1 MPTTRE
7 RRLTASKG
15 RFLIIPFPNL
25 KKKKK
30 KHRAWFSALRP
41 VSAVWFPMR
50 RGLELGPQDHLS
62 RPLFPPVSCSTGAF

>member
-30 KHRAWFSALRP
+30 AQSLVFCTKACICCLVPNEKRP
-41 VSAVWFPMR
+41 
-50 RGLELGPQDHLS
+50 
-62 RPLFPPVSCSTGAF
+62 